1 MEAVAIN
8 GTVRTDMGKKGTK
21 AVRREGRIPAVI
33 YGGDTNIHFST
44 ILNDVRPIVYT
55 PDFKIAEVAVDGQT
69 YRCILKDVQYHPV
82 TEEIVHMDF
91 LRLLDGVPVNVEIPV
106 RFRGTSPGVKE
117 GGKLMQSVRRIK
129 IKTTPEYLID
139 ELFLDISGLGL
150 GQAVRVRDIEV
161 GDNIEVMSAGG
172 TPVGLVEIP
181 RALRSA
187 AAAAAKEAK
196 V

>member
-129 IKTTPEYLID
+129 IKTTPEHLID

-196 V
+196 K